1 MRKNNKLKFL
11 KLIIL
16 AIILFFSN
24 SCNIK
29 NSRDNFFLGGEII
42 NPSSNYVNFYYN
54 NIKIDSIELN
64 SENKFFKNLE
74 NIQPGIYR
82 IEHIPENQYIIIEN
96 GDSLWIRVNVE
107 DFKESLSFSG
117 RGSSKNNFLVDMSN
131 LNDYENDFLSQIYN
145 QESSDYKIV
154 IDSLMDEK
162 KDIWELFNKS
172 VNQRNLGRN
181 ITKASIKYNYFNKL
195 ERYALLRGREWSK
208 EEREEFFSY
217 RDEVNLND
225 SELSLFEPYVTY
237 LMNYFNEKTLDSGE
251 VYSYAKNN
259 TDFNI
264 KKLLII
270 DSQINDPYLK
280 NNLARATAIE
290 EILNFK
296 NNDLHDEFIDYYTYV
311 NTSNR
316 YLDEIT
322 KLYNDIEKM
331 KKGNV
336 LPEVNILDFNGNIT
350 SSGEEFIGSK
360 TFIYFWSQTQMNHY
374 RRTIR
379 RVEELKQQYP
389 QYRFVGIC
397 IQPYTDMVSQAQNIL
412 NLDLSNQFSF
422 KDFESSSKDW
432 VLTFLNKTIVTDEK
446 VKIIDGFSNLFTND
460 IEKILEKN

>member
-24 SCNIK
+24 SCNNK
-29 NSRDNFFLGGEII
+29 NSVDNFFLGGEII

-74 NIQPGIYR
+74 NIQPGVYR

-131 LNDYENDFLSQIYN
+131 LNDYENEFLSQIYN
-145 QESSDYKIV
+145 QGSYDYKIV

-181 ITKASIKYNYFNKL
+181 ITKASIKYNYYNKL

-208 EEREEFFSY
+208 DEREEYFSY

-237 LMNYFNEKTLDSGE
+237 LMNFFNEKTLDSGE

-322 KLYNDIEKM
+322 KLYNDIDKM

-336 LPEVNILDFNGNIT
+336 LPEVNILDFNGNTT
-350 SSGEEFIGSK
+350 SSSEEFLGSK

-460 IEKILEKN
+460 IEKILEKD

>member
-1 MRKNNKLKFL
+1 
-11 KLIIL
+11 
-16 AIILFFSN
+16 
-24 SCNIK
+24 
-29 NSRDNFFLGGEII
+29 
-42 NPSSNYVNFYYN
+42 
-54 NIKIDSIELN
+54 
-64 SENKFFKNLE
+64 
-74 NIQPGIYR
+74 
-82 IEHIPENQYIIIEN
+82 
-96 GDSLWIRVNVE
+96 
-107 DFKESLSFSG
+107 
-117 RGSSKNNFLVDMSN
+117 
-131 LNDYENDFLSQIYN
+131 
-145 QESSDYKIV
+145 
-154 IDSLMDEK
+154 
-162 KDIWELFNKS
+162 
-172 VNQRNLGRN
+172 
-181 ITKASIKYNYFNKL
+181 
-195 ERYALLRGREWSK
+195 
-208 EEREEFFSY
+208 
-217 RDEVNLND
+217 
-225 SELSLFEPYVTY
+225 
-237 LMNYFNEKTLDSGE
+237 MNYFNEKTLDSGE
-251 VYSYAKNN
+251 VYFYEKSN

-311 NTSNR
+311 NTSER

-322 KLYNDIEKM
+322 KLYKDIEKM

-336 LPEVNILDFNGNIT
+336 LPEVNILDFNGDIT
-350 SSGEEFIGSK
+350 SSAEEFIGSK

-379 RVEELKQQYP
+379 RVEELKQKYP

-460 IEKILEKN
+460 IEKILSSN

>member
-1 MRKNNKLKFL
+1 
-11 KLIIL
+11 
-16 AIILFFSN
+16 
-24 SCNIK
+24 
-29 NSRDNFFLGGEII
+29 
-42 NPSSNYVNFYYN
+42 
-54 NIKIDSIELN
+54 
-64 SENKFFKNLE
+64 
-74 NIQPGIYR
+74 
-82 IEHIPENQYIIIEN
+82 
-96 GDSLWIRVNVE
+96 NVE

-145 QESSDYKIV
+145 QESSDYKV
-154 IDSLMDEK
+154 AIDSLMDEK

-172 VNQRNLGRN
+172 VDQKTLAKK
-181 ITKASIKYNYFNKL
+181 ITKASIKYNYYNKL
-195 ERYALLRGREWSK
+195 ERYALLRGREWSND
-208 EEREEFFSY
+208 EREEYFSY
-217 RDEVNLND
+217 RDDVNLND
-225 SELSLFEPYVTY
+225 SDLSLFEPYVTY

-251 VYSYAKNN
+251 VYFYEKSN

-270 DSQINDPYLK
+270 DSQISDPYLK

-311 NTSNR
+311 NTSER

-322 KLYNDIEKM
+322 KLYKDIEKM

-336 LPEVNILDFNGNIT
+336 LPEVNILDFNGDIT
-350 SSGEEFIGSK
+350 SSAEEFIGSK

-379 RVEELKQQYP
+379 RVEELKQKYP

-460 IEKILEKN
+460 IEKILSSN

>member
-24 SCNIK
+24 SCNNK

-145 QESSDYKIV
+145 QGSYDYKIV

-181 ITKASIKYNYFNKL
+181 ITKASIKYNYYNKL

-208 EEREEFFSY
+208 DEREEYFSY

-237 LMNYFNEKTLDSGE
+237 LMNFFNEKTLDSGE

-350 SSGEEFIGSK
+350 SSSEEFLGSK

-379 RVEELKQQYP
+379 RVEELKQLYP

>member
-107 DFKESLSFSG
+107 DFKESLTFSG
-117 RGSSKNNFLVDMSN
+117 KGSSKNNFLVDMSN

-162 KDIWELFNKS
+162 EDIWELFNKS

-208 EEREEFFSY
+208 DEREEFFSY

-237 LMNYFNEKTLDSGE
+237 LMNFFNEKTLDSGE

-379 RVEELKQQYP
+379 RVEELKQLYP

>member
-24 SCNIK
+24 SCNNK

-74 NIQPGIYR
+74 NIQPGVYR

-181 ITKASIKYNYFNKL
+181 ITKASIKYNYYNKL

-208 EEREEFFSY
+208 DEREEYFSY

-237 LMNYFNEKTLDSGE
+237 LMNFFNEKTLDSGE

>member
-24 SCNIK
+24 SCNNK
-29 NSRDNFFLGGEII
+29 NSVDNFFLGGEII

-74 NIQPGIYR
+74 NIQPGVYR

-131 LNDYENDFLSQIYN
+131 LNDYENEFLSQIYN
-145 QESSDYKIV
+145 QGSYDYKIV

-172 VNQRNLGRN
+172 VNQRNLGRK
-181 ITKASIKYNYFNKL
+181 ITKASIKYNYYNKL

-208 EEREEFFSY
+208 DERDEYFSY

-237 LMNYFNEKTLDSGE
+237 LMNFFNEKTLDSGE

-322 KLYNDIEKM
+322 KLYNDIDKM

-336 LPEVNILDFNGNIT
+336 LPEVNILDFNGNTT
-350 SSGEEFIGSK
+350 SSSEEFLGSK

-460 IEKILEKN
+460 IEKILEKD

>member
-24 SCNIK
+24 SCNNK

-145 QESSDYKIV
+145 QGSYDYKIV

-181 ITKASIKYNYFNKL
+181 ITKASIKYNYYNKL

-208 EEREEFFSY
+208 DEREEYFSY

-237 LMNYFNEKTLDSGE
+237 LMNFFNEKTLDSGE

-350 SSGEEFIGSK
+350 SSGEEFLGSK

-379 RVEELKQQYP
+379 RVEELKQLYP

>member
-162 KDIWELFNKS
+162 EDIWELFNKS

-181 ITKASIKYNYFNKL
+181 ITKASIKYNYYNKL

-208 EEREEFFSY
+208 EEREEEEKRGEEDKEESKN
-217 RDEVNLND
+217 DENEND
-225 SELSLFEPYVTY
+225 EIGMLANALALFDLEA
-237 LMNYFNEKTLDSGE
+237 G
-251 VYSYAKNN
+251 
-259 TDFNI
+259 
-264 KKLLII
+264 LIYI
-270 DSQINDPYLK
+270 FQKVLIHWFL
-280 NNLARATAIE
+280 LARALLRVKQLLQAKKAV
-290 EILNFK
+290 K
-296 NNDLHDEFIDYYTYV
+296 NNVTV
-311 NTSNR
+311 K
-316 YLDEIT
+316 LD
-322 KLYNDIEKM
+322 
-331 KKGNV
+331 
-336 LPEVNILDFNGNIT
+336 
-350 SSGEEFIGSK
+350 
-360 TFIYFWSQTQMNHY
+360 
-374 RRTIR
+374 
-379 RVEELKQQYP
+379 
-389 QYRFVGIC
+389 
-397 IQPYTDMVSQAQNIL
+397 
-412 NLDLSNQFSF
+412 NQ
-422 KDFESSSKDW
+422 
-432 VLTFLNKTIVTDEK
+432 
-446 VKIIDGFSNLFTND
+446 
-460 IEKILEKN
+460 

>member
-24 SCNIK
+24 SCNNK

-145 QESSDYKIV
+145 QGSYDYKIV

-181 ITKASIKYNYFNKL
+181 ITKASIKYNYYNKL

-208 EEREEFFSY
+208 DEREEYFSY

-237 LMNYFNEKTLDSGE
+237 LMNFFNEKTLDSGE

-350 SSGEEFIGSK
+350 SSSEEFLGSK

-389 QYRFVGIC
+389 RYRFVGIC

-432 VLTFLNKTIVTDEK
+432 VLTFLNKTIVIDEK

-460 IEKILEKN
+460 IEKILEKD

>member
-237 LMNYFNEKTLDSGE
+237 LMNFFNEKTLDSGE

-432 VLTFLNKTIVTDEK
+432 VLTFLNKTIVIDEK
-446 VKIIDGFSNLFTND
+446 VKIIDAFSNLFTND